1 VIDFIGM
8 VHLQALPG
16 SPRSRSTLD
25 ACLDLALRDADA
37 LQVGGV
43 DGLIIENFNDVPFRA
58 GRVDA
63 FTVAAMTHI
72 CLKVRE
78 QVDCKLGIN
87 VLRNDADAAL
97 AIAAATGADFV
108 RINIHTGAML
118 TDQGV
123 ITGRADETLRTRRT
137 LGAEHIRIFADVLVK
152 HAIPLGPL
160 RIEDAVED
168 AILRGLAD
176 AVVVTGTA
184 TGKSALREEVRE
196 AARAAGGVPVYVG
209 SGVSAENVAEL
220 VPPAQGLIAGSWLK
234 IDGDVRNAVDV
245 TRVRRLR
252 TELTSIQATSSLNN
266 VPRRT

>member
-1 VIDFIGM
+1 MTDLIGM

-16 SPRSRSTLD
+16 SPRSERALD
-25 ACLDLALRDADA
+25 GCLEMALRDADA
-37 LQVGGV
+37 LQAGGV
-43 DGLIIENFNDVPFRA
+43 DGIIVENFNDVPFRA

-78 QVDCKLGIN
+78 QVGCRLGIN

-97 AIAAATGADFV
+97 GIAAAVGADFV
-108 RINIHTGAML
+108 RVNIHTGAML

-123 ITGRADETLRTRRT
+123 ITGRADETLRTRRS

-152 HAIPLGPL
+152 HAVPLGPL

-168 AILRGLAD
+168 AIARGLAD
-176 AVVVTGTA
+176 AVIVTGTA
-184 TGKSALREEVRE
+184 TGKSAVRDDVHK
-196 AARAAGGVPVYVG
+196 AASVAGDIPVYVG
-209 SGVSAENVAEL
+209 SGVSADNVAEL

-234 IDGDVRNAVDV
+234 IDGDVRNAIDV
-245 TRVRRLR
+245 KRVRRLR
-252 TELTSIQATSSLNN
+252 SVLTS
-266 VPRRT
+266 V